1 MIQEN
6 RSRDPQSRLSSISK
20 ARVCVVGARQINTH
34 EEVVSIWNIAADT
47 EQLHKIMELAV
58 DVTANLP
65 PSPVSSVSVSRST

>member
-1 MIQEN
+1 MIREN
-6 RSRDPQSRLSSISK
+6 RSHGRQSRLLSVST
-20 ARVCVVGARQINTH
+20 ACVCAIEIRQTHTH